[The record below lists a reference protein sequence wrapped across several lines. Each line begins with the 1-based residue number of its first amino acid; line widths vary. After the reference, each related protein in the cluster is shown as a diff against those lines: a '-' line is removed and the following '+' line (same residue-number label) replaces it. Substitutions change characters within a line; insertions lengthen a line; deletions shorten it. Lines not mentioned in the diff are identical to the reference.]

1 MIINSKDKLINNLY
15 LYRSFIFYFTKF
27 ETNLKDSDVINIIDA
42 LNIKNR
48 YKRIIF
54 VIDKLCDQI
63 DDYYKDKKTCCFKN
77 NKCICHRKKKLEYI
91 NGCCRKCRLQS
102 NSGCTSK
109 NFACKMFMCSYA
121 KENIRILNYSDL
133 VLLKVLTPLQRLILK
148 SDYFSSI
155 ESVSK
160 DLCYSV
166 LYCIPRMTINFIN
179 TLLFTKK

>member
-1 MIINSKDKLINNLY
+1 MQINDKKKLLKKIF
-15 LYRSFIFYFTKF
+15 LYRSFIFRFVTF
-27 ETNLKDSDVINIIDA
+27 STNQNDEEIEIIIKA

-48 YKRIIF
+48 YNRIYY
-54 VIDKLCDQI
+54 VIDRLCDQI

-77 NKCICHRKKKLEYI
+77 NKCICHRKLKLEYK
-91 NGCCRKCRLQS
+91 NGCCRKCGYQS
-102 NSGCTSK
+102 NNGCTTK

-121 KENIRILNYSDL
+121 KENINVLEYSDL

-155 ESVSK
+155 EDVSK
-160 DLCYSV
+160 DLS
-166 LYCIPRMTINFIN
+166 LSIIYCVPRMTINFIN